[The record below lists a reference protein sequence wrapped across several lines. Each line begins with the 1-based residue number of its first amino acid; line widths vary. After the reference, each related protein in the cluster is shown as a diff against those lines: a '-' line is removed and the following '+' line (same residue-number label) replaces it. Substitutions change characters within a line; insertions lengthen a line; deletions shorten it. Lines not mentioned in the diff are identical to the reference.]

1 MAVMRPSRMMSGT
14 RRSAPYNNHGSGN
27 SSTPGSELAVEFV
40 AFSPVKAP
48 KLQIKGTVSDHFA
61 Y

>member
-1 MAVMRPSRMMSGT
+1 MRPSKTMSGT
-14 RRSAPYNNHGSGN
+14 RRSAPYSNHGSGN
-27 SSTPGSELAVEFV
+27 SGSPVSELAVEFV